1 MNRRLTLS
9 YLAVTVF
16 VLLVLE
22 IPLVLFFADREE
34 SRLLSAIE
42 RDALVLATIY
52 EDALQS
58 NTPYSLAPAIDYAAR
73 TGTRVVVV
81 NSVGQSIVDTANE
94 AYQDFTNRS
103 EIVNALAGTIESGT
117 RFSATLGGNLAFA
130 SVPVASG
137 GDIYG
142 AIRLTFPTTQIGDRV
157 RQFSLSLAGVAAVV
171 LAAITAVG
179 WVVARSVTRPIE
191 RLRQGALMVG
201 EGNLDVRVDVGDA
214 PPELSELAKT
224 FNNMASRLQELLKRH
239 REFVADASH
248 QLRTP
253 LTALRL
259 RLENVE
265 DSIEPEAESDFQWAL
280 RETDR
285 LGEVI
290 NQLLEL
296 ARVEEGEKKPTVI
309 EVAQLIRDRADTWST
324 VANQSGVELVVDAP
338 PETWISAV
346 DGTVE
351 QILDNLLSNA
361 LKVAPSESTVT
372 LRVIPA
378 GQIVEVHVI
387 DEGPGLTEADRV
399 NAMQRFWRG
408 AAEGTG
414 LGLAIVNRLAEAS
427 GGTARLDS
435 SASGGVDALITMPA
449 VSPQT
454 THLSSRRAHQS
465 SATSQ
470 PDGT

>member
-1 MNRRLTLS
+1 
-9 YLAVTVF
+9 
-16 VLLVLE
+16 
-22 IPLVLFFADREE
+22 
-34 SRLLSAIE
+34 
-42 RDALVLATIY
+42 
-52 EDALQS
+52 
-58 NTPYSLAPAIDYAAR
+58 
-73 TGTRVVVV
+73 
-81 NSVGQSIVDTANE
+81 
-94 AYQDFTNRS
+94 
-103 EIVNALAGTIESGT
+103 
-117 RFSATLGGNLAFA
+117 
-130 SVPVASG
+130 
-137 GDIYG
+137 
-142 AIRLTFPTTQIGDRV
+142 
-157 RQFSLSLAGVAAVV
+157 
-171 LAAITAVG
+171 
-179 WVVARSVTRPIE
+179 
-191 RLRQGALMVG
+191 
-201 EGNLDVRVDVGDA
+201 
-214 PPELSELAKT
+214 
-224 FNNMASRLQELLKRH
+224 
-239 REFVADASH
+239 
-248 QLRTP
+248 
-253 LTALRL
+253 
-259 RLENVE
+259 VE
-265 DSIEPEAESDFQWAL
+265 DSIEPGAESDFQWAL